1 MQGDR
6 PCLRA
11 LCPSQRLKERN
22 LSTQY
27 DVKYAPGA
35 RRRRIGVILGS
46 DVGRATKKDIA
57 NLPMAEKYYRSR
69 AIGDFV
75 SISDERRR
83 VNGYSLSVAG
93 HVVKKSSVKEG
104 KIWHH
109 TLYVKP

>member
-1 MQGDR
+1 M
-6 PCLRA
+6 
-11 LCPSQRLKERN
+11 
-22 LSTQY
+22 STQY
-27 DVKYAPGA
+27 DVKYAPAA
-35 RRRRIGVILGS
+35 RRSRVGVVLGS

-57 NLPMAEKYYRSR
+57 NLPMAEKYCRSR

-75 SISDERRR
+75 SISDERSR